1 MTSAGNPSTRPARSL
16 TDTMDMRTEK
26 RPAYVA
32 YAAHALHDGFTDLMY
47 VLLPLFQAEFALAYA
62 QTGLLRSI
70 YAGAMALFQV
80 PSGQLAARLGNRAI
94 LAAGTALAASG
105 FLLAGIGNGFV
116 ALIVALFVVGLGLS
130 TQHPISAD
138 LVAETYQ
145 GAASRKALGTYNFA
159 GDIGKMIFPAAV
171 ALLLLFLSWRGAVLS
186 VGCFGLIAAIAVF
199 LALAPAAHQAAH
211 VDASTGNRDAGAT
224 GAIPSRAN
232 FLTLLSIGV
241 IDSATRMGF
250 LTFLPFLLQQKGASV
265 QSIGF
270 ALTLVFA
277 GGALGK
283 FVCAHLGARIGTI
296 PTVFLTEGLTAACVL
311 LLIPL
316 PLVAAL
322 LLLPVLG
329 IMLNGTSSVL
339 YGSVPELVDP
349 AGRRRAFAIFYTGTI
364 GSGAVAPV
372 VYGLCSDAL
381 GVAYMMG
388 VIGGVVLLTLPLA
401 WKLRS
406 AWPRQ
411 AESQAAVS

>member
-1 MTSAGNPSTRPARSL
+1 VSHPEPQTPA
-16 TDTMDMRTEK
+16 DK

-80 PSGQLAARLGNRAI
+80 PSGQLAARFGNRAI
-94 LAAGTALAASG
+94 LVAGTALAACG
-105 FLLAGIGNGFV
+105 FLLAGIGNGFI
-116 ALIVALFVVGLGLS
+116 ALVLALFVLGLGLS

-159 GDIGKMIFPAAV
+159 GDIGKMIFPAAI
-171 ALLLLFLSWRGAVLS
+171 ALLLLFLSWRGAALS
-186 VGCFGLIAAIAVF
+186 VGIFGFLAALAIFV
-199 LALAPAAHQAAH
+199 ALAPTADRAAHRS
-211 VDASTGNRDAGAT
+211 DAEVQKADLHSTN
-224 GAIPSRAN
+224 AIPSRAN
-232 FLTLLSIGV
+232 FFTLLAIGV

-265 QSIGF
+265 QSVGF

-283 FVCAHLGARIGTI
+283 FVCAHLGARLGTI
-296 PTVFLTEGLTAACVL
+296 PTVFLTEGLTAACIL

-316 PLVAAL
+316 PLVPAF

-329 IMLNGTSSVL
+329 VMLNGTSSVL

-349 AGRRRAFAIFYTGTI
+349 AERRRAFAIFYTGTI
-364 GSGAVAPV
+364 GSGAVSPLL
-372 VYGLCSDAL
+372 YGLFSDAL
-381 GVAYMMG
+381 GIPAMMG
-388 VIGGVVLLTLPLA
+388 IIAGVVLLTLPLA
-401 WKLRS
+401 WKLRA
-406 AWPRQ
+406 AWPRA
-411 AESQAAVS
+411 AEGQAAVP